1 MDDLEKIQ
9 AQILELQRK
18 ADDLVHQKKA
28 EVIADLKA
36 KIKAYGLTFKDIGLP
51 EKYPNRN
58 TQTVAVKYRLGE
70 FTWTGRGRKP
80 KFVEDYL
87 AGGGTLE
94 ELLV

>member
-9 AQILELQRK
+9 AQILDLQRK
-18 ADDLVHQKKA
+18 ADDLVQHKKA
-28 EVIADLKA
+28 EVILDIKA
-36 KIKAYGLTFKDIGLP
+36 KIKAYGLTFKDIGLS
-51 EKYPNRN
+51 EKSPNRN
-58 TQTVAVKYRLGE
+58 TQPVAVKYKHGE